1 MSFDLAAH
9 ISAMSRTVRN
19 LERDGKP
26 AKAVVT
32 SCVYDTTVDDLWD
45 AIVTADRRRRWFG
58 VVDGDL
64 RLGGKYKIEGNA
76 GGTITECV
84 PRERIAATWEFGGGV
99 TWVVARL
106 TPEGRGARLEL
117 EHAAVID
124 PRWGQFGPGAVGIGW
139 DLWFM
144 GLARHLDSPQAE
156 KPPEAA
162 ETWFTTD
169 EARNVIRISG
179 DGWAL
184 AAIKAGEDEAVA
196 LASAETTRKF
206 YTGEAPPPEM

>member
-9 ISAMSRTVRN
+9 IGAMSRTVRN
-19 LERDGKP
+19 LERNGEE

-32 SCVYDTTVDDLWD
+32 SSVYDTSVDDLWD

-58 VVDGDL
+58 VVTGDL
-64 RLGGKYKIEGNA
+64 KLGGKYKIEGNA

-99 TWVVARL
+99 TWVTVRL
-106 TPEGRGARLEL
+106 TAEGEGTRLEV
-117 EHAAVID
+117 EHTALLD

-144 GLARHLDSPQAE
+144 GLARHLENPAAE
-156 KPPEAA
+156 APPESV
-162 ETWFTTD
+162 ETWFATD
-169 EARNVIRISG
+169 EAKNVIRIAG
-179 DGWAL
+179 DGWAK
-184 AAIKAGEDEAVA
+184 ANIAAGEPS
-196 LASAETTRKF
+196 ASALEAAENTRKF
-206 YTGEAPPPEM
+206 YTGEATPEA

>member
-9 ISAMSRTVRN
+9 IGAMSRAVRN
-19 LERDGKP
+19 LERNGEP
-26 AKAVVT
+26 AKAVIT
-32 SCVYDTTVDDLWD
+32 SLVYDTSVDDLWD
-45 AIVTADRRRRWFG
+45 AIVVADRRRRWFG
-58 VVDGDL
+58 VVTGDL
-64 RLGGKYKIEGNA
+64 KLGGTYKIEGNA

-99 TWVVARL
+99 TWVNVRL
-106 TPEGRGARLEL
+106 TAEGQGTRLEV
-117 EHAAVID
+117 EHIAAID

-144 GLARHLDSPQAE
+144 GLARHLEAPAAE
-156 KPPEAA
+156 APPEAV

-169 EARNVIRISG
+169 EAKNVMRIAS
-179 DGWAL
+179 DGWAK
-184 AAIKAGEDEAVA
+184 AAIAAGEDEAIA

-206 YTGEAPPPEM
+206 YTGEAQPGM